1 MIDPPDDREPTDRE
15 IDQVAARLRKRFQG
29 VKEKLHQ
36 MAVAGGL
43 VTKLEEDA

>member
-1 MIDPPDDREPTDRE
+1 MIDPPDDQTTDRE

-36 MAVAGGL
+36 MAVASSL